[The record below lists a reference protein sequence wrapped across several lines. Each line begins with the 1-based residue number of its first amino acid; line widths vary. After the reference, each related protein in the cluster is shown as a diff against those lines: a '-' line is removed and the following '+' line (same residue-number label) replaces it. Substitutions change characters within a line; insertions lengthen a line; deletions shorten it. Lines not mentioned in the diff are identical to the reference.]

1 MINPI
6 AALAA
11 LDQLDAFHRDL
22 IVRRLSAAASD
33 EDHATGAEECPWAW
47 RHFDGGTGEG
57 SSRPTA

>member
-22 IVRRLSAAASD
+22 IVRRLAAASD
-33 EDHATGAEECPWAW
+33 EDHAN
-47 RHFDGGTGEG
+47 GED
-57 SSRPTA
+57 

>member
-22 IVRRLSAAASD
+22 IVRRLSIVRLSAAVSD
-33 EDHATGAEECPWAW
+33 EDHATGAEE
-47 RHFDGGTGEG
+47 D
-57 SSRPTA
+57 